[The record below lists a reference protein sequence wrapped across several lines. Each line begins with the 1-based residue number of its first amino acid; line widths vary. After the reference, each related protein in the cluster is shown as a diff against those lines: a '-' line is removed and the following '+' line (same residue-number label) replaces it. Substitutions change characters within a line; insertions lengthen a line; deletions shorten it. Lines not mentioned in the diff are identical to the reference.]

1 MMAKFKNL
9 NEKGR
14 TLLINLIPLFLF
26 MIVHVIIAQRR
37 HGVPKVVERG
47 GGRAVMMLVV
57 VVLVKTVGLVMDA
70 VGVVATAAAG
80 QVVVDSTFFS
90 PRIMLRL
97 RCYVY
102 NISG

>member
-1 MMAKFKNL
+1 
-9 NEKGR
+9 
-14 TLLINLIPLFLF
+14 

-70 VGVVATAAAG
+70 AVGVVATAAAG

>member
-1 MMAKFKNL
+1 
-9 NEKGR
+9 
-14 TLLINLIPLFLF
+14 

-57 VVLVKTVGLVMDA
+57 VLVKTVGLVMGA

-80 QVVVDSTFFS
+80 QVVVDSTFF
-90 PRIMLRL
+90 RQKL
-97 RCYVY
+97 CYV
-102 NISG
+102 

>member
-1 MMAKFKNL
+1 
-9 NEKGR
+9 
-14 TLLINLIPLFLF
+14 

-57 VVLVKTVGLVMDA
+57 VLVKTVGLVMDA

-80 QVVVDSTFFS
+80 QVVVESTFF
-90 PRIMLRL
+90 RQKL
-97 RCYVY
+97 CYVY
-102 NISG
+102 VVTYVQY